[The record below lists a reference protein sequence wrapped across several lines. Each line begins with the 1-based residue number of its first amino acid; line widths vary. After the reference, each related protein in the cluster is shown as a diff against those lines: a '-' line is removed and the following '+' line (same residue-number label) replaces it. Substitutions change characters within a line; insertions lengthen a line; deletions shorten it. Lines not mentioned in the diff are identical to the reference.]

1 MSDIVQQYID
11 ISREEL
17 SVSKNKID
25 INLSD
30 ELLFGTICYKY
41 FYNEGRFDVTD
52 FRNSYTDGAND
63 GGVDLIA
70 VNEGDIY
77 KSLVL
82 IQSKNVKDFSSK
94 DEIKD
99 IFTKMAQTVKDFRN
113 DKVGSYNKNLRRI
126 YREKYDDAVEDENFS
141 IELVLFINT
150 NKSEEYRDEISL
162 HLKKIEEL
170 EDFEV
175 SIFYKNEVEQQI
187 KNFENGQRYVREGK
201 VDIYK
206 EHGFIKNGDNGL
218 LVNISALSVRNLYD
232 KYRDEGL
239 FEQNFRYFVRN
250 KKIDDQIN
258 SSLKKKR
265 DKFWFL
271 NNGIIIGCK
280 DFHLD
285 GDNIKLEDFSII
297 NGCQTTTILGSYKG
311 SNEDLDFP
319 ISCKIVKPDHGGED
333 YFNVFISEIAEASN
347 SQKPIS
353 DRDLKS
359 NYPEQRNLQ
368 QDLKAYEPKIYLE
381 IKRGEGILR
390 KKNIQSW
397 QKIKNDALGQLI
409 LSVLL
414 QRPGTAR
421 SNKKKI
427 FSDRGTYNSIF
438 KRNHDKD
445 TLVDLLQ
452 LANYYDDFVKLS
464 NLSEKPSNIAK
475 NGRLCVIAIIGFII
489 KYNRQQ
495 IDIKLDSSSTEWIS
509 DLTSDTL
516 TGSFFDK
523 DRPDDYRDAL
533 NSLFNQIIMA
543 LLNLYTSR
551 GDTETSVTNFF
562 KTDKKYFSVILEF
575 IKSSII
581 LDEYEFRKVKEKMD
595 QIFY

>member
-297 NGCQTTTILGSYKG
+297 NGCQTTTI
-311 SNEDLDFP
+311 
-319 ISCKIVKPDHGGED
+319 V
-333 YFNVFISEIAEASN
+333 
-347 SQKPIS
+347 
-353 DRDLKS
+353 
-359 NYPEQRNLQ
+359 
-368 QDLKAYEPKIYLE
+368 
-381 IKRGEGILR
+381 
-390 KKNIQSW
+390 
-397 QKIKNDALGQLI
+397 
-409 LSVLL
+409 
-414 QRPGTAR
+414 
-421 SNKKKI
+421 
-427 FSDRGTYNSIF
+427 
-438 KRNHDKD
+438 
-445 TLVDLLQ
+445 
-452 LANYYDDFVKLS
+452 
-464 NLSEKPSNIAK
+464 
-475 NGRLCVIAIIGFII
+475 
-489 KYNRQQ
+489 
-495 IDIKLDSSSTEWIS
+495 
-509 DLTSDTL
+509 
-516 TGSFFDK
+516 
-523 DRPDDYRDAL
+523 
-533 NSLFNQIIMA
+533 
-543 LLNLYTSR
+543 
-551 GDTETSVTNFF
+551 
-562 KTDKKYFSVILEF
+562 
-575 IKSSII
+575 
-581 LDEYEFRKVKEKMD
+581 
-595 QIFY
+595 

>member
-11 ISREEL
+11 ITREDL
-17 SVSKNKID
+17 FASKNKID
-25 INLSD
+25 ITLSD

-41 FYNEGRFDVTD
+41 FYNEGRFDITD
-52 FRNSYTDGAND
+52 FKNSYTDGAND

-82 IQSKNVKDFSSK
+82 IQSKNVKNFNSK

-170 EDFEV
+170 EDFEL

-187 KNFENGQRYVREGK
+187 KNFENGQRYVREGR

-206 EHGFIKNGDNGL
+206 DHGFIKNGENGL
-218 LVNISALSVRNLYD
+218 LVNISALSVRKLYD

-368 QDLKAYEPKIYLE
+368 LELKAQDPKIYLE

-390 KKNIQSW
+390 KRNLQSW
-397 QKIKNDALGQLI
+397 QKIKNDSLGQLI

-438 KRNHDKD
+438 KRTHDKD
-445 TLVDLLQ
+445 TIVDLLQ
-452 LANYYDDFVKLS
+452 LANYYDEFVKSS

-475 NGRLCVIAIIGFII
+475 NGRLCVLAIIGFII
-489 KYNRQQ
+489 KYNHQQ
-495 IDIKLDSSSTEWIS
+495 IDIKLESSSAEWVS

-516 TGSFFDK
+516 TGPLFDK
-523 DRPDDYRDAL
+523 NRPDDYRHAL

-581 LDEYEFRKVKEKMD
+581 LDEYEFHKVKEKMD
-595 QIFY
+595 KIFY